1 MIKTQRSKR
10 ERERVVIEKN
20 NQYAM
25 ECNERLK
32 AEEEGG
38 KESVICK
45 DCVGYKYSKCI
56 STRSKYINGIV

>member
-1 MIKTQRSKR
+1 MQ
-10 ERERVVIEKN
+10 ERVVVEKN
-20 NQYAM
+20 NEYAM
-25 ECNERLK
+25 ERNERLK

-56 STRSKYINGIV
+56 STQSKNINGIV